1 MWPPAPAKAGLRF
14 HPLSAHRAACLWAQ
28 ALQAV
33 QQTKSFCQV
42 KRVQSE
48 NSLSKL
54 FFFFFF
60 LVYMVFPVDTF
71 VLPKEKKKVVKTKAK
86 SHPYVFSVSGSIF
99 RDTFSTKLPELE
111 MLIRSPTPLH
121 HLSPLLG
128 RCADAPWGCN
138 SCSQCPHG
146 SAAALNTLSM
156 CCA

>member
-1 MWPPAPAKAGLRF
+1 MCPPAPAKAGLKF

-48 NSLSKL
+48 NSPSKL
-54 FFFFFF
+54 FLFFFSWCTWYF
-60 LVYMVFPVDTF
+60 LWILLSFQ
-71 VLPKEKKKVVKTKAK
+71 KEKKVLKTKAK

-146 SAAALNTLSM
+146 SAAALNTLST

>member
-1 MWPPAPAKAGLRF
+1 MCPPAPANAGLRF
-14 HPLSAHRAACLWAQ
+14 HPLSAFGHRHCRLCNRPSHFVR
-28 ALQAV
+28 LREYR
-33 QQTKSFCQV
+33 V
-42 KRVQSE
+42 KIVSQNFS
-48 NSLSKL
+48 
-54 FFFFFF
+54 FFFFSWSTWYF
-60 LVYMVFPVDTF
+60 LWILLSFQ
-71 VLPKEKKKVVKTKAK
+71 KEKKVVKTKAK

-121 HLSPLLG
+121 HLSPLPG

-146 SAAALNTLSM
+146 SAAALNTLST

>member
-1 MWPPAPAKAGLRF
+1 MCPPAPAKAGLKF

-42 KRVQSE
+42 KRIQSE

-54 FFFFFF
+54 FFFFFSWSPWYF
-60 LVYMVFPVDTF
+60 LWILLYVQ
-71 VLPKEKKKVVKTKAK
+71 KKKKVLKTKAK
-86 SHPYVFSVSGSIF
+86 SHSYVFSVSGSIF